1 MSDTEG
7 VRQLYDMPRQI
18 PGPGVISGGQTQ
30 EEIDLQM
37 TELGQAIPTGMP
49 RHRGSEGGAS
59 SVWKE
64 SSRSRM
70 I

>member
-30 EEIDLQM
+30 EDIDLQM
-37 TELGQAIPTGMP
+37 TELGQAIPT
-49 RHRGSEGGAS
+49 
-59 SVWKE
+59 
-64 SSRSRM
+64 
-70 I
+70 